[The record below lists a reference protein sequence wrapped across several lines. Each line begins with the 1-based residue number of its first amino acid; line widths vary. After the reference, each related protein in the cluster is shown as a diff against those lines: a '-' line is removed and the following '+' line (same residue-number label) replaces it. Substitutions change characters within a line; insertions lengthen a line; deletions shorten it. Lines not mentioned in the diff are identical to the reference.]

1 MSKLVIKKE
10 DIVKL
15 IKKLLSS
22 VTAIACG
29 MSVMCGSSAL
39 LTASA
44 DGTYDKLTY
53 VLWDGDRD
61 GAYDYVEIT
70 DCDEYAINVEI
81 PSKIEGLP
89 VESIGFGAFRDC
101 VILTSITI
109 PDSVKSIESCA
120 FSSCVSLESITIP
133 DSVTSIGYDAF
144 WRADFIHSQTGVKYA
159 DKWVVECDANVT
171 SAELKAGTRGI
182 AKDAFKGCT
191 SLESITIPDGVTY
204 INWRAFYECTSLKSI
219 TIPDSVTNMSSN
231 VFIGCTSLES
241 VIIPDSLTRIRE
253 LTFMDCKSLKSI
265 TIPKSITNIGNLAF
279 SGCENLKSVI
289 ILNPDCEIYMNDET
303 ICNGSNEDSKAY
315 YKGIIYGYADS
326 TAQTYAD
333 EYNYKFLAINDYGV
347 LGDADDDGKVTA
359 KDSSLMFSEFKRIY
373 RSEPSTFT
381 EQQMK
386 RCDLNGDGKITALD
400 ASKVFSI
407 YKENYRRG

>member
-29 MSVMCGSSAL
+29 VSVMCGDWGL
-39 LTASA
+39 LTAGA
-44 DGTYDKLTY
+44 DDTYGVLTYDIIDEDEDGTYDY
-53 VLWDGDRD
+53 VR
-61 GAYDYVEIT
+61 IT
-70 DCDEYAINVEI
+70 DCDESVVSVDIPVEI
-81 PSKIEGLP
+81 NGLP
-89 VESIGFGAFRDC
+89 VESIGFEAFANC
-101 VILTSITI
+101 
-109 PDSVKSIESCA
+109 KN
-120 FSSCVSLESITIP
+120 LESITIP
-133 DSVTSIGYDAF
+133 DSVTSIVYDAF
-144 WRADFIHSQTGVKYA
+144 SDTALVNNQTGVKYA

-303 ICNGSNEDSKAY
+303 ICNGSNEDSKPY

-347 LGDADDDGKVTA
+347 LGDADGDGKVTA
-359 KDSSLMFSEFKRIY
+359 KDASLMFSEFKRIY
-373 RSEPSTFT
+373 NSEPSTFT

-386 RCDLNGDGKITALD
+386 RCDLNGDGKITAID
-400 ASKVFSI
+400 VSKAFSI
-407 YKENYRRG
+407 YKKNYRRG